1 MTRKNN
7 DASFLGA
14 LQILADNEL
23 YAKGNIKTDDGK
35 RMPTIVRLSQK
46 GKFPMPVKHLLNK
59 LELYSDEVKGL
70 YVYAGLQ
77 IDRQRFRPVDN
88 YTQELVPQGFVEF
101 QYRPLYEG
109 VELQNKQSTLTSTKF
124 VPKLELRRLNNPI
137 FTITCELDRQYVL
150 NINGNK
156 ISETVSHK
164 DIVQRGSDLLMQGF
178 TAQRSTRD
186 WEFRPDNGYL
196 LDLGIRVFQTRMEQV
211 FGVRR
216 STKVFLPDPPTVI
229 ITERITTIDLEFLN
243 TIG

>member
-1 MTRKNN
+1 MNRKNNN

-23 YAKGNIKTDDGK
+23 YAKGNIKTDDGR

-46 GKFPMPVKHLLNK
+46 GKFPMPVKHLLNE

-70 YVYAGLQ
+70 YVHAGLE
-77 IDRQRFRPVDN
+77 IERQRFRPVDN
-88 YTQELVPQGFVEF
+88 YTQELVPQGIVEF

-109 VELQNKQSTLTSTKF
+109 VELQNRQSTLTSTKF
-124 VPKLELRRLNNPI
+124 VPKLEFRRLNNPI

-156 ISETVSHK
+156 IGETVSHK
-164 DIVQRGSDLLMQGF
+164 DIIQRGSDLLIQGF
-178 TAQRSTRD
+178 TAQRSTRN

-196 LDLGIRVFQTRMEQV
+196 LDLGIRVFETRMEQV

-216 STKVFLPDPPTVI
+216 STKVFLPDPPAVI
-229 ITERITTIDLEFLN
+229 ITECITTID
-243 TIG
+243 IDSIC